1 MRTTHRWQVDTGAD
15 QQQEAPTLERR
26 PYITRPAPEGGN
38 SWKSQDQQSGPAPE
52 EVENI
57 TRRAPDGGNS
67 SGESG
72 AGLKLFQT
80 GEPAQL
86 EHFIQRLENGDASIF
101 FKPIFSTLFC
111 AHSRRWC
118 EERGPY
124 ITKSMRQ
131 CWTDSTS
138 ARHDNHLHSES
149 VGQLPFDL

>member
-1 MRTTHRWQVDTGAD
+1 MMRTTHCWQVDTGAD

-86 EHFIQRLENGDASIF
+86 EHFIQRLENGDPSIF
-101 FKPIFSTLFC
+101 YEVEFCDSVLGTQQAVVRGEGTLHHKVNATMLDQLDVSQTRQPS
-111 AHSRRWC
+111 AHRVCRA
-118 EERGPY
+118 
-124 ITKSMRQ
+124 
-131 CWTDSTS
+131 TS
-138 ARHDNHLHSES
+138 L
-149 VGQLPFDL
+149 